1 MTRPGVHNVISCHVP
16 AIPLS
21 EAAMSSIEIFLSAG
35 DESGDLHAS
44 NLMGEIKSMEQ
55 NVRFAGVGRSRMKK
69 MGLRSVRRESE
80 MDGAMWLHNL
90 LRLGQFRQLLTNCR
104 HYLKTERPD
113 LVVLVDF
120 GGFNLYVARAAT
132 ELGLPVLYYIPPQV
146 WAHGAHRAKKLK
158 KWVNR
163 VAVIYPFEVDFYRER
178 SMKVNYV
185 GHPLFDEIERHP
197 PRQEIVE
204 HIIGERRSPLIG
216 LFPGSRA
223 QEVRA
228 NLGIAMDACVSIKKA
243 FPEASFAAVC
253 PEDVRDLAADR
264 AQEGPIDVDLLDV
277 SALELAQAA
286 SLCITKSGTI
296 TLEIASQETP
306 MLIFYR
312 VNPVSWFLASGLKDT
327 PYIGLVNTLAGRM
340 VCPEK
345 LMCRDD
351 SEWLGRQ
358 ALRMLQDSER
368 YERCRQSIA
377 EVMDGFAEP
386 GASHR
391 AARIALDMIQ

>member
-1 MTRPGVHNVISCHVP
+1 
-16 AIPLS
+16 
-21 EAAMSSIEIFLSAG
+21 MSSPRIFLSAG

-44 NLMGEIKSMEQ
+44 NLMREIKKLEHDVQ
-55 NVRFAGVGRSRMKK
+55 FAGVGRTRMKQ
-69 MGLRSVRRESE
+69 MGLLSVRRESG

-90 LRLGQFRQLLTNCR
+90 LRLGRFHQLLKDCR
-104 HYLKTERPD
+104 HYLKSERPD

-120 GGFNLYVARAAT
+120 GGFNLYLARAAT

-158 KWVNR
+158 KWVTR
-163 VAVIYPFEVDFYRER
+163 IAVIYPFERDFYRER
-178 SMKVNYV
+178 SVDVDYV
-185 GHPLFDEIERHP
+185 GHPLFDELSRHP
-197 PRQEIVE
+197 PRKQAVDRLRED
-204 HIIGERRSPLIG
+204 HGNPLIG

-228 NLGIAMDACVSIKKA
+228 NLGIAMDACAAVREA
-243 FPEASFAAVC
+243 FPEAGFAAVC
-253 PEDVRDLAADR
+253 PEGVRDLAVEHV
-264 AQEGPIDVDLLDV
+264 QGGPIEVNILDA
-277 SALELAQAA
+277 SATELARAA

-296 TLEIASQETP
+296 TLEVASQECP

-340 VCPEK
+340 ICPER
-345 LMCRDD
+345 LMCRDESD
-351 SEWLGRQ
+351 WLARQ
-358 ALRMLQDSER
+358 AVDMLQDSAR

-377 EVMDGFAEP
+377 RVMEGFAEP
-386 GASHR
+386 GASR
-391 AARIALDMIQ
+391 RTAELALEMIR